1 MSEPLKGLKITDV
14 LGVFYREDGRLMVAD
29 EFEGVRDVD
38 DVLGRFEGHEVRVVA
53 HHRPHEPHDKER
65 WGGGCCV
72 LENTGRC
79 HFGHHENPHNI
90 YTFNGVGSL
99 RSDGPRWL
107 LDPKE
112 GDALDCR
119 VGFLEG
125 HRSQLVVTS
134 IPDLEQIDEKV
145 KSFDP
150 SNLEAATLEDLTDR
164 LSEMRDYIA
173 EIRNLKND
181 LDG

>member
-14 LGVFYREDGRLMVAD
+14 LGVFYREGGRLMAAD
-29 EFEGVRDVD
+29 ELDGPRDVD
-38 DVLGRFEGHEVRVVA
+38 EMLGRFEGREVRVLA
-53 HHRPHEPHDKER
+53 HHRPHEPHDNER

-79 HFGHHENPHNI
+79 HFGHHDNPKSI
-90 YTFNGVGSL
+90 YTFNGVGVL
-99 RSDGPRWL
+99 RADGARWL

-119 VGFLEG
+119 VTFLEG

-134 IPDLEQIDEKV
+134 IPNLEQIEEKV
-145 KSFDP
+145 RSFDP
-150 SNLEAATLEDLTDR
+150 ANFENATLEDLTDT
-164 LSEMRDYIA
+164 LGEMRDYIA
-173 EIRNLKND
+173 EISKLKND
-181 LDG
+181 IDG